1 MGTLYYQI
9 LGWIMNYILFCSAE
23 DGIFMPHRQFFRHP
37 TDIPIEVSVPEK
49 QLVKRK
55 RLHNI
60 SLGGI
65 AFKASCY
72 WECGT
77 VVTICISCVKPA
89 FEAIGKVVWCQ
100 KQGDFFYVGVEF
112 LQQEDSFRARM
123 VEQIC
128 SIEQYRHQQTAQ
140 GRKLSS
146 EEAAM
151 EWINRYAADY
161 PALDGFREDAR
172 D

>member
-1 MGTLYYQI
+1 
-9 LGWIMNYILFCSAE
+9 MNHILFCSAE
-23 DGIFMPHRQFFRHP
+23 NGIFMPHRQFFRHP
-37 TDIPIEVSVPEK
+37 TDIPIEISIPEK
-49 QLVKRK
+49 QFVKRK
-55 RLHNI
+55 QLHNI

-72 WECGT
+72 WESET
-77 VVTICISCVKPA
+77 VVKIRIPCVKPP
-89 FEAIGKVVWCQ
+89 FEAAGKVVWCQ
-100 KQGDFFYVGVEF
+100 QQGEFFYVGVEF
-112 LQQEDSFRARM
+112 LQQEDNFRARM

-161 PALDGFREDAR
+161 PALDSFRGDAR